1 MPPSIS
7 RNRLPLNALRAFE
20 AAARHRNLVRAAE
33 ELAVTHGAVSHQ
45 IRALE
50 EQLGSPLFDRSQR
63 PMGLT
68 PAGAQLLAAV
78 HDSFERLTRAA
89 SAIKSGEIEGEIT
102 LSCVPG
108 LAANWLVPRLGE
120 FLSLHSNVA
129 VHVLTEYWRHPK
141 IADRADLA
149 IAYGSAEHPGKRV
162 VRLGHAE
169 FFPVCSPA
177 LKRRKPGLK
186 KPHDLL
192 GHTLLHEYTDEA
204 WSRWFAAAG
213 LSATGSV
220 RGVYFDSAHLSLEA
234 ARTGYGV
241 AMGDLA
247 TVRDDLACRRLVRPF
262 RLSVPAAYP
271 YYLIAPPETEQAP
284 AARALEEWLI
294 AEFVAQSAR
303 SILAP
308 KARKRSS
315 SLS

>member
-1 MPPSIS
+1 MPPAIS

-50 EQLGSPLFDRSQR
+50 EQLASPLFDRSQR

-120 FLSLHSNVA
+120 FLSLHANVA

-141 IADRADLA
+141 MADRADLA

-169 FFPVCSPA
+169 FFPVCSPT
-177 LKRRKPGLK
+177 LKRRLGMPK
-186 KPHDLL
+186 DLL
-192 GHTLLHEYTDEA
+192 EQTLLHEYSDEA

-213 LSATGSV
+213 LAPTGSI

-234 ARTGYGV
+234 ARAGYGV
-241 AMGDLA
+241 AMGDIA
-247 TVRDDLACRRLVRPF
+247 TVRDDLANKRLIRPF
-262 RLSVPAAYP
+262 RLSVPAAFP

-294 AEFVAQSAR
+294 AEFN
-303 SILAP
+303 
-308 KARKRSS
+308 KKSS
-315 SLS
+315 

>member
-1 MPPSIS
+1 MPPAIS

-50 EQLGSPLFDRSQR
+50 EQLASPLFDRSQR

-120 FLSLHSNVA
+120 FLSLHANVA

-141 IADRADLA
+141 MADRADLA

-169 FFPVCSPA
+169 FFPVCSPT
-177 LKRRKPGLK
+177 LKRLLGMPK
-186 KPHDLL
+186 DLL
-192 GHTLLHEYTDEA
+192 EQTLLHEYSDEA

-213 LSATGSV
+213 LAPTGSI

-234 ARTGYGV
+234 ARAGYGV

-247 TVRDDLACRRLVRPF
+247 TVRNDLASRRLVRPF
-262 RLSVPAAYP
+262 RLSVPAAFP

-294 AEFVAQSAR
+294 AEFN
-303 SILAP
+303 
-308 KARKRSS
+308 KKSS
-315 SLS
+315 